1 MDKHPPFPVT
11 QASAREVLD
20 SRKRT
25 EPIRCIVV
33 HHTATKSP
41 EQTVSALRRQ
51 GFSTHYEI
59 DQRGVIYQ
67 YLGHDRVAFHAGTR
81 NGISI
86 GIDLTH
92 VTGADFPVVQIRAL
106 GALLKQLCAAH
117 DIPLTAAPPKAQY
130 YEWRKGSNSKS
141 QVHYLPLPVDAFGIY
156 RHSNC
161 GPTRCPDGADVEAAI
176 AYAVEAGRHQCA
188 TPDIEL
194 RKGDASASLTLPKKA
209 LEREA
214 KDE

>member
-1 MDKHPPFPVT
+1 MHQHSPLSIT
-11 QASAREVLD
+11 HTNAHGVLS

-25 EPIRCIVV
+25 EPIQCIVI

-41 EQTVSALRRQ
+41 ERTISALRKQ
-51 GFSTHYEI
+51 GLSTHYEI

-67 YLGHDRVAFHAGTR
+67 YLEHDRVAFHAGTR

-92 VTGADFPVVQIRAL
+92 ATGAAFPDVQIQAL

-130 YEWRKGSNSKS
+130 YEWQKGANGKS
-141 QVHYLPLPVDAFGIY
+141 QVHYLPLPVDAYGIY

-176 AYAVEAGRHQCA
+176 AYA
-188 TPDIEL
+188 
-194 RKGDASASLTLPKKA
+194 KGG
-209 LEREA
+209 
-214 KDE
+214 

>member
-1 MDKHPPFPVT
+1 MDNHSPLPIT
-11 QASAREVLD
+11 RTNAHGALS

-25 EPIRCIVV
+25 EPIQCIVI

-59 DQRGVIYQ
+59 DQRGAIYQ
-67 YLGHDRVAFHAGTR
+67 YIEHDRVAFHAGMR

-92 VTGADFPVVQIRAL
+92 ATGAAFPDGQIRAL

-130 YEWRKGSNSKS
+130 YEWRKGANGESWLR
-141 QVHYLPLPVDAFGIY
+141 YLPLPVDTYGIY

-176 AYAVEAGRHQCA
+176 AYAVDAGHHQCA
-188 TPDIEL
+188 MADIKL
-194 RKGDASASLTLPKKA
+194 QKGDAGASLTLSKKA
-209 LEREA
+209 LERSA